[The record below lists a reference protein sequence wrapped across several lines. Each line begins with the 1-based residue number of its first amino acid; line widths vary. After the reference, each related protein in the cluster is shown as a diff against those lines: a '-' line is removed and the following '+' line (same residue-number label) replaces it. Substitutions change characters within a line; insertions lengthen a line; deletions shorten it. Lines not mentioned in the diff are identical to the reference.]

1 VIHKIIQSAKLIK
14 TVKKQVKLTV
24 VNLHRNKR
32 RNQIYNV
39 KIIFKKKLNTQK
51 SEAVDK
57 SDEKITAIF
66 KNIINKIS

>member
-14 TVKKQVKLTV
+14 TVKKQVKLTA

>member
-1 VIHKIIQSAKLIK
+1 
-14 TVKKQVKLTV
+14 LTA

-39 KIIFKKKLNTQK
+39 KIVFKKKFSIQK
-51 SEAVDK
+51 SEAADK
-57 SDEKITAIF
+57 SDEKIAAIF

>member
-1 VIHKIIQSAKLIK
+1 LIA
-14 TVKKQVKLTV
+14 

-39 KIIFKKKLNTQK
+39 KIVSKKKFNIQK

-57 SDEKITAIF
+57 FNEKIAAIF